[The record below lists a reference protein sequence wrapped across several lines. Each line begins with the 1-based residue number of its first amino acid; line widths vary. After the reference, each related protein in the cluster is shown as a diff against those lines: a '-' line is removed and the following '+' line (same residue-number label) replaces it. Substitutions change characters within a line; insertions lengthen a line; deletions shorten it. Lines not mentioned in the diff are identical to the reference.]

1 MTYIQRL
8 VLQGFKSFNKK
19 IAIPFSQTFSVVC
32 GPNGSGK
39 SNLNDAVCFVLGRT
53 SAKSMRADRLHEL
66 IFHGGQ
72 SKAPAELASVGLY
85 LDNTNKEFPIEET
98 TLHIERRVNKT
109 GVSVYRINGKIVTRQ
124 EILDVLSAARIFPD
138 GYNIILQGD
147 ITNIIE
153 MDPVERRII
162 IDEVS
167 GIKEYDEKKEKSQ
180 REFEKVEQKLKE
192 VGLIIRERDE
202 AFKKLKEERE
212 VALKYISLNKELK
225 KLRAS
230 IAHKRFSSSQTI
242 FQSLTSEIET
252 KEKQVADFSASL
264 DSLDAEIEK
273 KEKELEQLLKFVFE
287 RSKKVQIVREVEE
300 LRAKI
305 LRTRDKIEYDIR
317 ERNRLEMLVA
327 KLESVGESQIS
338 RPVAEIAKLSN
349 PNVFGTIISLCKV
362 EDKYQTAVEACGGNH
377 LNDMVV
383 KDVRTAE
390 TCINHLKEN
399 KIGRATF
406 LPLDKMA
413 ESLKLPSLTH
423 SDLSKSIGWASDL
436 IDYDKRYDAAFK
448 FVFGSTL
455 VFDKIEN
462 ARHLIG
468 KVRIVTLDGDLI
480 ERSGAMIGGY
490 FRRKKA
496 FEFSEM
502 DEYKSAIKALEN
514 EISTLKKQI
523 DEYDKELEKKV
534 EQERREALDIVD
546 SEKARSRLMKE
557 VEDSKR
563 KRKKAYEDRLEV
575 QSHINKFKLQRA
587 RTEAEVENSSQD
599 FEQYKEE
606 TDFLDLPVEDMESR
620 TKVVIRETESLGA
633 VNMKSIEEFEKFG
646 EEFETLRTKYQKI
659 IEERDAVL
667 NMINE
672 IEGRKKE
679 TFMKTFE
686 EISKNF
692 KEIFR
697 EAAHGD
703 AELMLEIPD
712 DIYSGLEIRAS
723 PSGKRILNIDMMS
736 GGERSLTALAF
747 LFALQQYKPAPFY
760 ILDEVDAALDKAN
773 SKKVG
778 EMIRKFSSR
787 AQFIVITHND
797 TTIKMGDQVY
807 GVSMEDGE
815 SKIIAIEMPK
825 YNPAEGSL

>member
-1 MTYIQRL
+1 MAYIQRL

-39 SNLNDAVCFVLGRT
+39 SNINDAVCFVLGRT

-72 SKAPAELASVGLY
+72 YKAPAELASVGLY
-85 LDNTNKEFPIEET
+85 LDNSNKEFPIEES

-124 EILDVLSAARIFPD
+124 EVLDVLSAARIFPD

-153 MDPVERRII
+153 MDSVERRVI

-180 REFEKVEQKLKE
+180 KEFEKVEQKLKE

-242 FQSLTSEIET
+242 FQSLTSEIEI
-252 KEKQVADFSASL
+252 KEKQIADFSAA
-264 DSLDAEIEK
+264 LDALDTEIEK

-317 ERNRLEMLVA
+317 ERNRLEMIVA
-327 KLESVGESQIS
+327 KLESIGESQLS
-338 RPVAEIAKLSN
+338 RPVAEITKLNN

-377 LNDMVV
+377 LNDIVV

-390 TCINHLKEN
+390 ACINHLKEN

-406 LPLDKMA
+406 LPLDKME
-413 ESLKLPSLTH
+413 ESLRLPSLTH
-423 SDLSKSIGWASDL
+423 SELSKSIGWASDL

-455 VFDKIEN
+455 IFDKIES

-468 KVRIVTLDGDLI
+468 KVRIATLDGDLI

-557 VEDSKR
+557 IEDSKR
-563 KRKKAYEDRLEV
+563 KRKKAYEDRLDV

-606 TDFLDLPVEDMESR
+606 RDFLDLPVEEMESR

-633 VNMKSIEEFEKFG
+633 VNMKSIEEFERFG
-646 EEFETLRTKYQKI
+646 E
-659 IEERDAVL
+659 
-667 NMINE
+667 
-672 IEGRKKE
+672 
-679 TFMKTFE
+679 
-686 EISKNF
+686 
-692 KEIFR
+692 
-697 EAAHGD
+697 
-703 AELMLEIPD
+703 
-712 DIYSGLEIRAS
+712 
-723 PSGKRILNIDMMS
+723 
-736 GGERSLTALAF
+736 
-747 LFALQQYKPAPFY
+747 
-760 ILDEVDAALDKAN
+760 
-773 SKKVG
+773 
-778 EMIRKFSSR
+778 
-787 AQFIVITHND
+787 
-797 TTIKMGDQVY
+797 
-807 GVSMEDGE
+807 
-815 SKIIAIEMPK
+815 
-825 YNPAEGSL
+825 